1 MKKCS
6 YLDSATYTSALT
18 VYYSMIYNSNWD
30 DKLDKNNQRQKTSIK
45 KVVCVNAELIRQ

>member
-18 VYYSMIYNSNWD
+18 VYYSTIYNSNRD
-30 DKLDKNNQRQKTSIK
+30 NKLDKNNQREKRVSK
-45 KVVCVNAELIRQ
+45 KLSVSMLNW